1 MNVSE
6 DLNGAWKDVWNVLE
20 PDKSWFTDA
29 AKFDCSQKK
38 LSYFNSQH
46 GNSSQHIDRV
56 IKALSRGK
64 GLVQAAIEWQNP
76 AIGQS
81 ETRSV
86 NDKLRGHQW
95 RLVIAYSGFELASK
109 ALMMDKWK
117 RQVEK
122 GMYERFLEKC
132 VLPDYEPIE
141 PPRGKPKLEKWL
153 NKEEGALATFLG
165 VTSGDKKAI
174 DRWLVQSQSV
184 DSWCEAYKLAKALR
198 NASAHGFLLPTKIR
212 EWGLKDGFLRLTE
225 DLAEVLIAG
234 LRKLAST
241 LFR

>member
-20 PDKSWFTDA
+20 PDKSWLTDA
-29 AKFDCSQKK
+29 AKCDCIQKK

-46 GNSSQHIDRV
+46 GNSPAHIDQF
-56 IKALSRGK
+56 IKALSRGTA
-64 GLVQAAIEWQNP
+64 LVQAASEWQNP

-86 NDKLRGHQW
+86 KDKLRGHQW
-95 RLVIAYSGFELASK
+95 RLVIAYTGFEIASK
-109 ALMMDKWK
+109 ALMMDKWD

-141 PPRGKPKLEKWL
+141 SPRGKPKLEKWL

-174 DRWLVQSQSV
+174 NRWLVQSQSV

-198 NASAHGFLLPTKIR
+198 NASAHGFLLPTKIHD
-212 EWGLKDGFLRLTE
+212 WGIKNGFLRLTD
-225 DLAEVLIAG
+225 DLAKIVISG
-234 LRKLAST
+234 LSKLA
-241 LFR
+241 

>member
-20 PDKSWFTDA
+20 PDKSWLTDA
-29 AKFDCSQKK
+29 AKCDCIQKK
-38 LSYFNSQH
+38 LSYFNSEH

-64 GLVQAAIEWQNP
+64 ALVQAAIEWQNP

-86 NDKLRGHQW
+86 NHKLRGHQW
-95 RLVIAYSGFELASK
+95 KLVIAYSGFEIVSK

-122 GMYERFLEKC
+122 EMYERFLEKC

-141 PPRGKPKLEKWL
+141 PPTDKPKLAKWL
-153 NKEEGALATFLG
+153 NKEERALAEFLG
-165 VTSGDKKAI
+165 VTSGDRKAI

-198 NASAHGFLLPTKIR
+198 NASAHGFLLPTNIHD
-212 EWGLKDGFLRLTE
+212 WGLKNGFLRLTD
-225 DLAEVLIAG
+225 DLAKIVIAG
-234 LRKLAST
+234 LSKLA
-241 LFR
+241 

>member
-20 PDKSWFTDA
+20 PKKSWLTDA
-29 AKFDCSQKK
+29 AKCDCIQKK
-38 LSYFNSQH
+38 LSYFNSHH

-95 RLVIAYSGFELASK
+95 RLVIAYTGFEIASK
-109 ALMMDKWK
+109 ALMMDKWD

-132 VLPDYEPIE
+132 VLPDYKPIE

-153 NKEEGALATFLG
+153 DKEEGALAEFLG
-165 VTSGDKKAI
+165 VTSGDRKAI

-184 DSWCEAYKLAKALR
+184 DSWLEAYKLAKALR
-198 NASAHGFLLPTKIR
+198 NASAHGFLLPTKIHD
-212 EWGLKDGFLRLTE
+212 WGLKNGFLRLTD
-225 DLAEVLIAG
+225 DLAKIVIAG
-234 LRKLAST
+234 LSKLA
-241 LFR
+241 

>member
-20 PDKSWFTDA
+20 PDKSWLTDA
-29 AKFDCSQKK
+29 AKCDCIQKK

-46 GNSSQHIDRV
+46 ANSSQHIDRV

-64 GLVQAAIEWQNP
+64 ALVQAAIEWQNP

-95 RLVIAYSGFELASK
+95 RLVIAYSGFEIVSK

-122 GMYERFLEKC
+122 EMYERFLEKC

-141 PPRGKPKLEKWL
+141 PLTDKPKLAKWL
-153 NKEEGALATFLG
+153 NKEEGALAEFLG
-165 VTSGDKKAI
+165 VTSGDRKAI

-198 NASAHGFLLPTKIR
+198 DIDWMSSLPI
-212 EWGLKDGFLRLTE
+212 
-225 DLAEVLIAG
+225 
-234 LRKLAST
+234 
-241 LFR
+241 

>member
-1 MNVSE
+1 
-6 DLNGAWKDVWNVLE
+6 LE
-20 PDKSWFTDA
+20 PDKSWLTDA
-29 AKFDCSQKK
+29 AKCDCIQKK

-46 GNSSQHIDRV
+46 GNNSQHIDRV

-64 GLVQAAIEWQNP
+64 ALVQAAIEWQNP
-76 AIGQS
+76 AICQS
-81 ETRSV
+81 QTRSL

-95 RLVIAYSGFELASK
+95 RLVIAYSGFEIASK
-109 ALMMDKWK
+109 ALMMDKWN

-122 GMYERFLEKC
+122 GMYETFIEKC

-141 PPRGKPKLEKWL
+141 PPTGKPKLAKWL

-165 VTSGDKKAI
+165 LTSGDKKAI

-198 NASAHGFLLPTKIR
+198 NASAHGFLLPTKIG
-212 EWGLKDGFLRLTE
+212 EWGLKEGFLRLTE
-225 DLAEVLIAG
+225 DLAEVVIAG
-234 LRKLAST
+234 LSKLA
-241 LFR
+241 

>member
-20 PDKSWFTDA
+20 PDKSWLTDA
-29 AKFDCSQKK
+29 AKCDCIQGK

-46 GNSSQHIDRV
+46 ANSSQHIDRV

-64 GLVQAAIEWQNP
+64 ALVQAAIEWQNP

-95 RLVIAYSGFELASK
+95 RLVIAYSGFEIASK
-109 ALMMDKWK
+109 ALMMDKWN

-122 GMYERFLEKC
+122 EMYERFLEKC
-132 VLPDYEPIE
+132 VLPDYKPIE
-141 PPRGKPKLEKWL
+141 PPRGKPKLEKWQD
-153 NKEEGALATFLG
+153 KEEGALAEFLG
-165 VTSGDKKAI
+165 VTSGDRKAI

-212 EWGLKDGFLRLTE
+212 EWGLKDGFLRLTD
-225 DLAEVLIAG
+225 DLAKIVIAG
-234 LRKLAST
+234 LRKLT
-241 LFR
+241 

>member
-6 DLNGAWKDVWNVLE
+6 ELNGAWKDVWNVLE
-20 PDKSWFTDA
+20 SKKSWLTDA
-29 AKFDCSQKK
+29 AKYDCIQKK

-95 RLVIAYSGFELASK
+95 RLVIAYSGFEIASK

-122 GMYERFLEKC
+122 EMYERFLEKC
-132 VLPDYEPIE
+132 VLPDYKPIE

-153 NKEEGALATFLG
+153 DKEEGALAEFLG
-165 VTSGDKKAI
+165 VTSGDRKAI

-198 NASAHGFLLPTKIR
+198 NASAHGFLLATKIHD
-212 EWGLKDGFLRLTE
+212 WGLKNGFLRLTD
-225 DLAEVLIAG
+225 DLAKIVIAG
-234 LRKLAST
+234 LRKLA
-241 LFR
+241 

>member
-6 DLNGAWKDVWNVLE
+6 DLNGAWKDVWNALK
-20 PDKSWFTDA
+20 PDKSWLTDA
-29 AKFDCSQKK
+29 AKCDCIQKK

-46 GNSSQHIDRV
+46 GNSPEHIDQF
-56 IKALSRGK
+56 IKALSRGTA
-64 GLVQAAIEWQNP
+64 LVQAAIEWQNP

-95 RLVIAYSGFELASK
+95 RLVIAYSGFEIASK
-109 ALMMDKWK
+109 ALMMDKWN

-122 GMYERFLEKC
+122 GMYEKFLEKC
-132 VLPDYEPIE
+132 VLPDYKPRE
-141 PPRGKPKLEKWL
+141 PPRGKPKLAKWL

-165 VTSGDKKAI
+165 LTSGDKKAI

-212 EWGLKDGFLRLTE
+212 EWGLKDGFLRLTD
-225 DLAEVLIAG
+225 DLAKIVIAG
-234 LRKLAST
+234 LSKLA
-241 LFR
+241 

>member
-20 PDKSWFTDA
+20 PEKSWLTDA
-29 AKFDCSQKK
+29 TKCDCIQKK

-46 GNSSQHIDRV
+46 GNSPEHIDRV

-95 RLVIAYSGFELASK
+95 RLVIAYSGFEIASK
-109 ALMMDKWK
+109 ALMMDKWD

-122 GMYERFLEKC
+122 EMYERFIEKC

-141 PPRGKPKLEKWL
+141 PPTDKPKLAKWL

-165 VTSGDKKAI
+165 VTSGDWKAI
-174 DRWLVQSQSV
+174 DRWLVHSQSV
-184 DSWCEAYKLAKALR
+184 DSWLEAYKLAKALR
-198 NASAHGFLLPTKIR
+198 NASAHGFLLPTKIHD
-212 EWGLKDGFLRLTE
+212 WGLKNGFLRLTD
-225 DLAEVLIAG
+225 DLAKIVIAG
-234 LRKLAST
+234 LSKLA
-241 LFR
+241 